1 MGKRRLEGGLV
12 PTGVVDWY
20 YHVPLKRSEEPANSE
35 VPPQPTSQIPGFGD
49 FGDPHG
55 EITFGGRRK
64 WIKDTDSEY
73 VKLAKQGGRPD
84 LLRHFTPTP
93 RKVSLGSY
101 AAPDWYAHHSKP
113 PADESKSRVS
123 TMPDYMTHEEFKNDQ
138 PAGYEPKRGPFDF
151 DMKSVWQ
158 RDAEDKE
165 NKEKKEENGVQV
177 ESSSSNT
184 KEEIKLP
191 AITPR
196 YPHRTPQPATAKEFH
211 GGNRLYFP
219 PMPAHTKNQPV
230 NFSKLISSGYGDE
243 WLQQRD
249 EWEKKNSQPNDPV
262 LPSEYQEKV
271 EKRQKARKHT
281 WSYKRKPRPQSGP
294 EMGTQHKKPH
304 FKLRIFRDTPA
315 RINTNRQ

>member
-1 MGKRRLEGGLV
+1 MLRGMRNTNK
-12 PTGVVDWY
+12 
-20 YHVPLKRSEEPANSE
+20 EPRG
-35 VPPQPTSQIPGFGD
+35 PPNRYAPC
-49 FGDPHG
+49 
-55 EITFGGRRK
+55 
-64 WIKDTDSEY
+64 
-73 VKLAKQGGRPD
+73 D

-101 AAPDWYAHHSKP
+101 GAPEWYTHHGKPAAAAAAA
-113 PADESKSRVS
+113 ADESKPRVS
-123 TMPDYMTHEEFKNDQ
+123 AMPDYMVHEEFKADQ
-138 PAGYEPKRGPFDF
+138 PASYEPKRGPFDF

-165 NKEKKEENGVQV
+165 NKEKREENGVQV
-177 ESSSSNT
+177 EGSPGST

-196 YPHRTPQPATAKEFH
+196 YPHRTPQPIATKEFH

-219 PMPAHTKNQPV
+219 PMPAHKKNEPV

-249 EWEKKNSQPNDPV
+249 DWEKKNSQPNDSLLP
-262 LPSEYQEKV
+262 PSEYQKKI

-281 WSYKRKPRPQSGP
+281 LSYKRKPRSQSGL
-294 EMGTQHKKPH
+294 EMGAQPKKP
-304 FKLRIFRDTPA
+304 FFNLRIFRDIPA